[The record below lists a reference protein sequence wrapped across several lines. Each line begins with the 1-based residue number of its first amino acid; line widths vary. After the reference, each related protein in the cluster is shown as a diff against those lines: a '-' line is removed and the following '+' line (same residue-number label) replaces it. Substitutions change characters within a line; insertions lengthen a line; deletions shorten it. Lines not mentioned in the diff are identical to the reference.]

1 MTIRVPFYVVDVFAS
16 QPLTGSP
23 LPLLPDA
30 DDLDQAQLA
39 AIAREFSQPETSF
52 LLRPSLPGAT
62 VRIRSFTPAGAE
74 VGGAGHNA
82 LGAWVWLEAA
92 GRLGPEGSAGP
103 GGPGRPDGRLP
114 GRPDGSLA
122 QEIGG
127 RVLPVEVVRRP
138 GQPAVIWMD
147 QAAPQFGAT
156 VADRSALAA
165 ALGLAEP
172 DLAADEP
179 AQVVSTGAAHLMV
192 PVRDRAAVDRA
203 APDPARLRALLH
215 QAGGEGCYLYSRDPA
230 AADAVAYA
238 RFFNPTMGIAEDP
251 ATGSAAGPLAA
262 RLAAAGQI
270 PDQATVVIEQGHAL
284 GRPSRIQVEVTGPR
298 IRVGGS
304 GLVVAEGTLTL

>member
-1 MTIRVPFYVVDVFAS
+1 MTIGLPFYVVDVFAS
-16 QPLTGSP
+16 QPLSGSP

-30 DDLDQAQLA
+30 DDLDQAQPA
-39 AIAREFSQPETSF
+39 AIAREFSQPETTF

-92 GRLGPEGSAGP
+92 GRIAP
-103 GGPGRPDGRLP
+103 GGT
-114 GRPDGSLA
+114 LA

-127 RVLPVEVVRRP
+127 LVLPVEVIRPP

-147 QAAPQFGAT
+147 QSPPRFGAT
-156 VADRSALAA
+156 AGDRPALAA
-165 ALGLAEP
+165 ALGLAGP
-172 DLAADEP
+172 DLAAGEP

-192 PVRDRAAVDRA
+192 PARDRAAVDRA

-270 PDQATVVIEQGHAL
+270 PRAATVVIEQGHAL
-284 GRPSRIQVEVTGPR
+284 GRPSRIQVEISGPR

-304 GLVVAEGTLTL
+304 GLVVAEGTLTLP

>member
-1 MTIRVPFYVVDVFAS
+1 MTTRMPFYVVDVFAS
-16 QPLTGSP
+16 QPLSGSP
-23 LPLLPDA
+23 LPLLPAA
-30 DDLDQAQLA
+30 DGLDQTQLA

-92 GRLGPEGSAGP
+92 GRLAP
-103 GGPGRPDGRLP
+103 G
-114 GRPDGSLA
+114 GSLA

-127 RVLPVEVVRRP
+127 RVLPVEVMRRP

-147 QAAPQFGAT
+147 QSPPRFGAT
-156 VADRSALAA
+156 VADRPALAA
-165 ALGLAEP
+165 GLGLAEQ
-172 DLAADEP
+172 DLAADEA

-192 PVRDRAAVDRA
+192 PARDRAAVDQA

-270 PDQATVVIEQGHAL
+270 PRQATVVIEQGHAL
-284 GRPSRIQVEVTGPR
+284 GRPSQIQVEVSGPR

-304 GLVVAEGTLTL
+304 GLVVAEGTLTLP

>member
-1 MTIRVPFYVVDVFAS
+1 MTIRVPFYIVDVFAS
-16 QPLTGSP
+16 QPLSGSP
-23 LPLLPDA
+23 LPLLPAA

-39 AIAREFSQPETSF
+39 AIAREFSQPETTF

-82 LGAWVWLEAA
+82 LGAWVWLEAS
-92 GRLGPEGSAGP
+92 GRLDPESSED
-103 GGPGRPDGRLP
+103 PGRPGR
-114 GRPDGSLA
+114 SLA

-127 RVLPVEVVRRP
+127 RVLPVEVIRPP

-147 QAAPQFGAT
+147 QSPPQFGAT
-156 VADRSALAA
+156 VGDRAALAA

-192 PVRDRAAVDRA
+192 PARDRAAVDRA
-203 APDPARLRALLH
+203 ALDPARLKALLH

-270 PDQATVVIEQGHAL
+270 PRQATVVIEQGHAL
-284 GRPSRIQVEVTGPR
+284 GRPSRIQVEVSGPR

-304 GLVVAEGTLTL
+304 GLVVAEGTLTLP